1 MFLYGTSSH
10 FWQFA
15 CAEIITALG
24 VTFASGAFEA
34 WLVDTLKH
42 EGNTTP
48 LQKVFGRNEYWRQGS
63 VLLGSLTGS
72 LIAEYDMR
80 VPWMIGGVGE
90 LLVAFFA
97 ARYMREVY
105 FQKKSFALISGYKE
119 MLRTANTSVRYGLQ
133 SPVIRY
139 IMIVAALQT
148 FVFMAPN
155 MQWQIWFGE
164 SVPIKGWL
172 GYVMAANMLFM
183 MIGSRLAVKLL
194 AKQRNEEWAIMI
206 NQAAMGVLLVCTV
219 VIGNL
224 WGLVPFLAHQ
234 VFRGF
239 WNPLK
244 EAYLHDHIESRD
256 RATIVSFESVMY
268 HMAGAAGLVVSGF
281 LGKQYGIL
289 TTWILVGGF
298 LSIGTVGVYWL
309 RKK

>member
-1 MFLYGTSSH
+1 
-10 FWQFA
+10 
-15 CAEIITALG
+15 
-24 VTFASGAFEA
+24 
-34 WLVDTLKH
+34 
-42 EGNTTP
+42 
-48 LQKVFGRNEYWRQGS
+48 
-63 VLLGSLTGS
+63 
-72 LIAEYDMR
+72 
-80 VPWMIGGVGE
+80 
-90 LLVAFFA
+90 
-97 ARYMREVY
+97 
-105 FQKKSFALISGYKE
+105 
-119 MLRTANTSVRYGLQ
+119 
-133 SPVIRY
+133 
-139 IMIVAALQT
+139 
-148 FVFMAPN
+148 
-155 MQWQIWFGE
+155 
-164 SVPIKGWL
+164 
-172 GYVMAANMLFM
+172 MAANMLFM
-183 MIGSRLAVKLL
+183 MVGSRLAVKLL

-289 TTWILVGGF
+289 TTWILVGSF
-298 LSIGTVGVYWL
+298 LSIGTIGVYWL